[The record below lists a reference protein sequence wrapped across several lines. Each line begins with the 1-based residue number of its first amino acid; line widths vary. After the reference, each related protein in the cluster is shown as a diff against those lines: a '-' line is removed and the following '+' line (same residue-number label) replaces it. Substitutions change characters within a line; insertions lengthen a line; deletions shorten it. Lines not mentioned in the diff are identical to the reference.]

1 MNEYYNGETRANGM
15 QPWIVDVLKSN
26 ESYQMTT
33 PHHPRRIFVTT
44 LKKMRAAL
52 GKWQECQ
59 CLILKRD
66 MEFPIREDPM
76 IRGLIKQAST
86 SHPQKA
92 QKYAFHSVAMF
103 LLLFT

>member
-1 MNEYYNGETRANGM
+1 MQEYYNGDTRADGT

-33 PHHPRRIFVTT
+33 PHHPKRIFVTT

-59 CLILKRD
+59 CLILQREV
-66 MEFPIREDPM
+66 EFPIRSDLM

-86 SHPQKA
+86 SHPQEA
-92 QKYAFHSVAMF
+92 QGYILSSS
-103 LLLFT
+103 L